1 MIEHLQNHPLGLVH
15 VLTALAALIFGAAVI
30 FSRKGTQRHR
40 RIGRGYLISMLSMNG
55 TALAIFE
62 LSGQFGPFHWLA
74 LVSLVS
80 VLAGYQPTRHKSPK
94 WRYPHAYFM
103 VGSYIG
109 LTAGAAA
116 EVVSRI
122 PSWSFWPSVII
133 SSVVV
138 IVAGTLMMRKLV
150 PQSLRSLVVPIDNI
164 DEVV

>member
-1 MIEHLQNHPLGLVH
+1 MIEHLLNHPLGLVH
-15 VLTALAALIFGAAVI
+15 VFTALAAITLGAAVI
-30 FSRKGTQRHR
+30 FNRKGTQRHR
-40 RIGRGYLISMLSMNG
+40 WIGRGYLISMLIMNG

-74 LVSLVS
+74 LVSFVS
-80 VLAGYQPTRHKSPK
+80 VLAGYQPTRHKPPM
-94 WRYPHAYFM
+94 WRYRHAYFM

-133 SSVVV
+133 SSFVV
-138 IVAGTLMMRKLV
+138 IVVGTLMMWKLV
-150 PQSLRSLVVPIDNI
+150 PRSFRSLVGPMDDI

>member
-1 MIEHLQNHPLGLVH
+1 LIEHLQNHPLGLIH

-30 FSRKGTQRHR
+30 FSRKGTQKHR
-40 RIGRGYLISMLSMNG
+40 WIGRGYLISMVSMSG

-62 LSGQFGPFHWLA
+62 LSGQFGLFHWLA
-74 LVSLVS
+74 LMSSVS
-80 VLAGYQPTRHKSPK
+80 VLAGYQPTWHKTPK

-116 EVVSRI
+116 EVVSRV
-122 PSWSFWPSVII
+122 PNWSFWPSVII

-138 IVAGTLMMRKLV
+138 IVVGTLMMWKLV
-150 PQSLRSLVVPIDNI
+150 PRSFRSLVVPMDNT
-164 DEVV
+164 DVVV

>member
-1 MIEHLQNHPLGLVH
+1 MV
-15 VLTALAALIFGAAVI
+15 
-30 FSRKGTQRHR
+30 
-40 RIGRGYLISMLSMNG
+40 SMSG

-74 LVSLVS
+74 LMSSVS
-80 VLAGYQPTRHKSPK
+80 VLAGYQPTWHKTPK

-116 EVVSRI
+116 EVVSRV
-122 PSWSFWPSVII
+122 PNWSFWPSVII

-138 IVAGTLMMRKLV
+138 IVVGTLMMWKLV
-150 PQSLRSLVVPIDNI
+150 PRSFRSLVVPMDNT
-164 DEVV
+164 DVVV

>member
-1 MIEHLQNHPLGLVH
+1 MIEHLQNHPLGLIH

-30 FSRKGTQRHR
+30 FSRKGTQKHR
-40 RIGRGYLISMLSMNG
+40 WIGRGYLISMVSMSG

-74 LVSLVS
+74 LMSSVS
-80 VLAGYQPTRHKSPK
+80 VLAGYQPTWHKTPK

-116 EVVSRI
+116 EVVSRV
-122 PSWSFWPSVII
+122 PNWSFWPSVII

-138 IVAGTLMMRKLV
+138 IVVGTLMMWKLV
-150 PQSLRSLVVPIDNI
+150 PRSFRSLVVPMDNT
-164 DEVV
+164 DVVV